1 MKKSYFGLKI
11 GKAFSS
17 PVSASEPSIMIGKI
31 LKYTL
36 KVVSVLVTIV
46 LLILLLLYMP
56 FVQDFV
62 KSEGFDYIQRKT
74 QMHLSAERIRL
85 SFPLKLVVDRA
96 YAVRPDG
103 DTLLRCER
111 LDAHVALWPLLR
123 KEVVVRR
130 FVLDSTQV
138 HYRDT
143 ASAFD
148 LRARLDAFSL
158 RTSNQQKQY
167 DHHLWS
173 DISAA
178 GYCRWKGN
186 RCFLEQF

>member
-36 KVVSVLVTIV
+36 KVVSVLVAIV

-123 KEVVVRR
+123 KEVVFRR

-143 ASAFD
+143 ASAF
-148 LRARLDAFSL
+148 
-158 RTSNQQKQY
+158 
-167 DHHLWS
+167 
-173 DISAA
+173 
-178 GYCRWKGN
+178 
-186 RCFLEQF
+186 

>member
-36 KVVSVLVTIV
+36 KVVSVLVAIV

-96 YAVRPDG
+96 YAVRP
-103 DTLLRCER
+103 TATRCFAASGWTR
-111 LDAHVALWPLLR
+111 MSR
-123 KEVVVRR
+123 YGRYCVRR
-130 FVLDSTQV
+130 LS
-138 HYRDT
+138 
-143 ASAFD
+143 
-148 LRARLDAFSL
+148 
-158 RTSNQQKQY
+158 
-167 DHHLWS
+167 
-173 DISAA
+173 SAA
-178 GYCRWKGN
+178 SCSTVR
-186 RCFLEQF
+186 RCIIGTRPPLSI